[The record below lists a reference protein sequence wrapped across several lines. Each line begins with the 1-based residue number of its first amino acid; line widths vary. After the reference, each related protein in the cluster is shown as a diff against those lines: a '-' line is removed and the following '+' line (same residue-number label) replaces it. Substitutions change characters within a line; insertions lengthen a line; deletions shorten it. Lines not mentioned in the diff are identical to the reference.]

1 MQPLIT
7 LSLDGYRAILP
18 PGQDHAGAHR
28 APREEP
34 LVMSLL
40 RGARCQ
46 VMKSSFVELLNV
58 NCQVMNGF
66 FDLQI
71 NGFGG
76 VDFQSAP
83 DLEAV
88 RQACMALRKSRMIRV
103 LATFITDT
111 PDALL
116 QKLRA
121 FERFRAQDKLIEE
134 TIVGY
139 HLEGPYLSAEPGYR
153 GAHPGELM
161 KDPDWPEFL
170 RQQEAANGAIRL
182 VTLAPER
189 EGSEAFISA
198 ATTAG
203 VRISLGHTNA
213 SEEQIDVAIRSGATL
228 CTHLGNGCPGE
239 LHRHDNIIQRL
250 LARDELIACLIPDG
264 IHLPPQVFRNLFRA
278 KPPGKIIFTTDA
290 MSAAGAPPGLYKL
303 GRLELEVG
311 KDQIVRLPGSPYF
324 AGSALCLDRGV
335 ENAARWLGISIEEA
349 GMLASCAPAV
359 ALGFPA
365 DSGSEKETCESE

>member
-1 MQPLIT
+1 MT
-7 LSLDGYRAILP
+7 
-18 PGQDHAGAHR
+18 
-28 APREEP
+28 
-34 LVMSLL
+34 
-40 RGARCQ
+40 
-46 VMKSSFVELLNV
+46 N
-58 NCQVMNGF
+58 F

-83 DLEAV
+83 NLEAV
-88 RQACMALRKSRMIRV
+88 RQACEALQRSRMTRI

-111 PDALL
+111 PGALL
-116 QKLRA
+116 QKIQA
-121 FERFRAQDKLIEE
+121 FERFRSQDKLVAK

-170 RQQEAANGAIRL
+170 RQQDAANGAIRL

-189 EGSEAFISA
+189 NDSDAFISA
-198 ATTAG
+198 ATKAG

-213 SEEQIDVAIRSGATL
+213 NEAQIDTAIRSGATL

-250 LARDELIACLIPDG
+250 LARDELTACLIPDG
-264 IHLPPQVFRNLFRA
+264 IHLPPPVFRNLFRA
-278 KPPGKIIFTTDA
+278 KPPAKIIFTTDA
-290 MSAAGAPPGLYKL
+290 MSAAGAPPGRYKL

-311 KDQIVRLPGSPYF
+311 GDQIVRLPGSPYF
-324 AGSALCLDRGV
+324 AGSALRLDQGV

-349 GMLASCAPAV
+349 GMLASSAPAL
-359 ALGFPA
+359 ALGFSA
-365 DSGSEKETCESE
+365 D